1 MFKWVGGTRTCR
13 LGCPRCLRS
22 SSWLVTCHI
31 IIQRMHFLLRKGLG
45 CFFLAGRTFMLSET
59 FIFPCMLDLQNW
71 GCLSVI
77 WPESACFMAGLCELV
92 LDSDILDI
100 FWWSVLLFMDQSQFS
115 VVIKL
120 VRYWKCR
127 HAGNVISWAW
137 RMLFHCKRP
146 STSVRV
152 DH

>member
-1 MFKWVGGTRTCR
+1 MFKWVGGIPTCR

-22 SSWLVTCHI
+22 SSCLVTCHI
-31 IIQRMHFLLRKGLG
+31 IIQRMHFLLLKGLG

-115 VVIKL
+115 VVVKL

-137 RMLFHCKRP
+137 RILFHCKRP